1 MKTYKFKLY
10 SSKRNKKLH
19 RQIDIAG
26 SIYNHCIALHR
37 RYYRIFKKSLTT
49 FSLSKHLAKLKKL
62 SKYTH
67 WKLVGS
73 QAIQDISER
82 IGRAYALFFHNLKHN
97 IKASPPCFKKIRKY
111 KSFTLKQAGYK
122 YTSQDNSIIIQ
133 KQIREMIS
141 IGSWQINSVV
151 SMPSY
156 VWRI

>member
-19 RQIDIAG
+19 RQINIAG

-82 IGRAYALFFHNLKHN
+82 IGRAYALFFHNLKIILRLHLRV
-97 IKASPPCFKKIRKY
+97 SKKLGN
-111 KSFTLKQAGYK
+111 TNPL
-122 YTSQDNSIIIQ
+122 
-133 KQIREMIS
+133 
-141 IGSWQINSVV
+141 
-151 SMPSY
+151 P
-156 VWRI
+156 